1 MGRWLSLIELEWICT
16 YPVPFHAH
24 THFLA
29 SLGAALILDAGQ
41 AVPAPPPVALRVLQD
56 LHHAGLVDG
65 VESLIGTMYTLGHKL
80 WGVGK

>member
-1 MGRWLSLIELEWICT
+1 MCT

-29 SLGAALILDAGQ
+29 GLGATLILDAGQ

-65 VESLIGTMYTLGHKL
+65 VQALMGTTRLLSDRDMADGAQRGVEKL
-80 WGVGK
+80 